1 MKLSQMFVTRTY
13 LFFDFISCLLIVVCL
28 FLLFLLFVFAVGNL
42 CNKNTGGGRIKRN
55 ALYYVDKT
63 NKFHWCKLDYEHLP
77 EQIVVGGGTVLV
89 KSDLLKKKNSG
100 MSFLYLHSFKKKKT
114 RRRRRLIIF
123 GLT

>member
-1 MKLSQMFVTRTY
+1 
-13 LFFDFISCLLIVVCL
+13 LIIV
-28 FLLFLLFVFAVGNL
+28 VGNL

-77 EQIVVGGGTVLV
+77 QQIVVGGGTVLV

-100 MSFLYLHSFKKKKT
+100 MSFLYKLYILS
-114 RRRRRLIIF
+114 RRRRLEEEED
-123 GLT
+123 